1 MIHLIGLVFEGGLGI
16 PLYKDTLYKDD
27 SKITLIWSLASAIT
41 SFATN
46 IIENKTK
53 GRSELIS
60 GHYRLIVYDPFV
72 DLQEDIYNVDKYV
85 IMALQEL
92 YDNLEISFEKLIE
105 IHNNI
110 LLQLGLDRPNASIG
124 FYVPDDSLKNIE
136 EIVQRTQKF
145 PLEQTQ
151 KVDGIFNEF
160 LMRKNAEVIPLALI
174 LADIDEG
181 LITKRFT
188 KDFYED
194 PAFTELL
201 LSNMVAENPSDA
213 ITVWIDRPA
222 PYSILAAA
230 NTGRTLS
237 NMKEVYAMIHIG
249 TGETDFRLLAR
260 VISSLAYEERLR
272 ENLRNLA
279 ERIAKLI
286 IVSSKSG

>member
-1 MIHLIGLVFEGGLGI
+1 MNHLIGLVFEGGLGI
-16 PLYKDTLYKDD
+16 PLYKEASYTDD
-27 SKITLIWSLASAIT
+27 SKTTLIWSLASAIT

-46 IIENKTK
+46 IIEKQTK

-72 DLQEDIYNVDKYV
+72 DLLEDAPGVDKYI

-92 YDNLEISFEKLIE
+92 YDNLEISFKKLIE

-110 LLQLGLDRPNASIG
+110 LLPLGLDKPDASVG
-124 FYVPDDSLKNIE
+124 FFIPDDSLKRITL
-136 EIVQRTQKF
+136 IAQRTQKF
-145 PLEQTQ
+145 PLIKIQAVNE
-151 KVDGIFNEF
+151 IFNDF
-160 LMRKNAEVIPLALI
+160 LIQKNTEIITLALI
-174 LADIDEG
+174 LADIDDG

-222 PYSILAAA
+222 PYSLLAAA
-230 NTGRTLS
+230 NIDIAIAK
-237 NMKEVYAMIHIG
+237 MKEIYAMIHIG
-249 TGETDFRLLAR
+249 IGETDFRLLAR
-260 VISSLAYEERLR
+260 VITSTMYEEKLR
-272 ENLRNLA
+272 ENLRALA
-279 ERIAKLI
+279 EKIAKLLQY
-286 IVSSKSG
+286 